1 MPHGLS
7 SLRPSSL
14 RKRQQCRVF
23 ARLRASS
30 RSKRQRGRAEA
41 YIWRTNSLR
50 SAKGSPLEPSRL
62 L

>member
-23 ARLRASS
+23 ARLRDLSVS
-30 RSKRQRGRAEA
+30 VGEPKRTSGAQ
-41 YIWRTNSLR
+41 T
-50 SAKGSPLEPSRL
+50 P
-62 L
+62 